1 MEKSKK
7 IGSCLTCKHMN
18 KTPDDNGDINVHKC
32 KAFPKGIPLSIS
44 MGGVNHD
51 KPIEGDNGFQYEPNE
66 FVKD

>member
-1 MEKSKK
+1 
-7 IGSCLTCKHMN
+7 MN
-18 KTPDDNGDINVHKC
+18 KTPDDNGYINVHKC
-32 KAFPKGIPLSIS
+32 QAFPKGIPLSIS

>member
-1 MEKSKK
+1 MNRKPEKS
-7 IGSCLTCKHMN
+7 GYL
-18 KTPDDNGDINVHKC
+18 NVHKC